1 MEHFV
6 ENSLSL
12 SALNEVNDWAPITY
26 SMKEFR
32 QIVKNVVLLSCI
44 LRILESL
51 YFFFSLFN
59 VCTNYNTTFVIKS
72 FVLPRYNNRLE

>member
-32 QIVKNVVLLSCI
+32 QIVKKRCI
-44 LRILESL
+44 IILYDTYFGKSVFL
-51 YFFFSLFN
+51 FFFIQC
-59 VCTNYNTTFVIKS
+59 VY
-72 FVLPRYNNRLE
+72 